1 MGISRMEVVDP
12 QLLRHADSSVEI
24 RPDEKPSDWIKRVTG
39 RKPNE
44 RRK

>member
-1 MGISRMEVVDP
+1 MGIDQLDSERLRNTP
-12 QLLRHADSSVEI
+12 QDLEI

-39 RKPNE
+39 KKNNG